1 MKRTK
6 DRRPFKGKR
15 EGTPPERTEKRE
27 TSELGHLSGHNHSVP
42 AFLLRYCTPPLPFL
56 PHGRWTHRGPMS
68 LPAADARG
76 IDAHAERSGSPARWA
91 PHTRSPR
98 GGTQR
103 TQTPAPES
111 GQNPA
116 PNSWLAVLS
125 SKCANFPEAPSSHVR
140 TGVTRQWSS
149 HSTELLRKSEGGKY
163 FTSRRV
169 TLKSL

>member
-1 MKRTK
+1 
-6 DRRPFKGKR
+6 
-15 EGTPPERTEKRE
+15 
-27 TSELGHLSGHNHSVP
+27 
-42 AFLLRYCTPPLPFL
+42 
-56 PHGRWTHRGPMS
+56 MS
-68 LPAADARG
+68 SPAADARG
-76 IDAHAERSGSPARWA
+76 IYAHAERSGSPARRA

-111 GQNPA
+111 GRNPA

-163 FTSRRV
+163 FTLRRV
-169 TLKSL
+169 TLKSLYRTIKFLTEERLGHQYPHSASRKSYCTEMSIIQLDDCKSGFLATI